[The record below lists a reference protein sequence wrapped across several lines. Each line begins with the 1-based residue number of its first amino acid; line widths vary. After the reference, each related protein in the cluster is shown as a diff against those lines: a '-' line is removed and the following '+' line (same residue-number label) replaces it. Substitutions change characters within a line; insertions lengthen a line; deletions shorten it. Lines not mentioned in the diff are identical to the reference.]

1 MPVTGA
7 ASLVRVVR
15 IPNNIE
21 EHDESIPPAD
31 GCSYGNHVELES
43 PMPALKNLDERLK
56 DNPEQALS
64 FQQNLAL
71 AHSIAHRM
79 PLVHVTG
86 KGVPFEVTL
95 SAVPSEIP
103 TSKDLNYCSEAT
115 RRAENLL
122 NLSPSVY
129 FYAGRAC
136 DDFGNVAIAYDPSVE
151 ADHTISVTP
160 FDTGGLIHEKR
171 LIKCTLNS
179 ATDEAALIEF
189 AKASELAADAWRDEF
204 ARFLAAYFRDPWQYW
219 GAAPDY
225 QDPEQLFTMN
235 GDWRAWTFEIRFGES
250 HPVTNGQL
258 AWCASPDM
266 IELLRGLDN
275 ALPISQP
282 GEPESALRQ
291 FMNQSPINA
300 DGSNDIVDELET
312 WIKNH
317 LQSAP

>member
-1 MPVTGA
+1 
-7 ASLVRVVR
+7 
-15 IPNNIE
+15 
-21 EHDESIPPAD
+21 
-31 GCSYGNHVELES
+31 
-43 PMPALKNLDERLK
+43 
-56 DNPEQALS
+56 
-64 FQQNLAL
+64 
-71 AHSIAHRM
+71 
-79 PLVHVTG
+79 
-86 KGVPFEVTL
+86 
-95 SAVPSEIP
+95 
-103 TSKDLNYCSEAT
+103 
-115 RRAENLL
+115 
-122 NLSPSVY
+122 VY

-136 DDFGNVAIAYDPSVE
+136 DDFGNVAIAYNPSVE

-171 LIKCTLNS
+171 LIKCSLNS

-189 AKASELAADAWRDEF
+189 AKASEVAADAWRDEF
-204 ARFLAAYFRDPWQYW
+204 ARFLAAYFRNPWQYW
-219 GAAPDY
+219 DAAPDY

-235 GDWRAWTFEIRFGES
+235 RDWRAWTFEIRFGES

-275 ALPISQP
+275 TLPISQP

-300 DGSNDIVDELET
+300 DGSNDIVEELET

>member
-1 MPVTGA
+1 
-7 ASLVRVVR
+7 
-15 IPNNIE
+15 
-21 EHDESIPPAD
+21 
-31 GCSYGNHVELES
+31 
-43 PMPALKNLDERLK
+43 MPALENLDERLR
-56 DNPEQALS
+56 DNPEQEAS
-64 FQQNLAL
+64 FRRNLEL
-71 AHSIAHRM
+71 ARLIADRM

-86 KGVPFEVTL
+86 KGVPFVVTL

-103 TSKDLNYCSEAT
+103 TSEDLNYCSEAT

-189 AKASELAADAWRDEF
+189 AKASEVAADAWRDEF
-204 ARFLAAYFRDPWQYW
+204 ARFLAAYFRNPWQYW
-219 GAAPDY
+219 DAAPDY

-235 GDWRAWTFEIRFGES
+235 WDWRAWTFEIRFGES

-275 ALPISQP
+275 TLPISQP

-300 DGSNDIVDELET
+300 DGSNDIVEELET
-312 WIKNH
+312 WITNH